1 MSHVASS
8 NFYSEVRR
16 NIFKAKKE
24 GFVLFFEGVRPGS
37 QESTDGFNA
46 AIGIEFTKWLYSQ
59 LSKLYGIEAQ
69 DNAMFL
75 NLENDKDYNID
86 LDLDTIMDVYAK
98 KQSSSNKEQK
108 QETLSPQIQDIELL
122 VQNSIDSLSPRELS
136 ILRYINQSLMNMII
150 KHESLRNG
158 IMHILGKDDIFSV
171 ILDERNTYLTQA
183 ILKSDEDKIFITYG
197 LMHFDGVYSLLQQ
210 SDSNWKIISQ
220 EEYQVIT
227 R

>member
-1 MSHVASS
+1 MSKFLKASMYTTGKVPD
-8 NFYSEVRR
+8 F
-16 NIFKAKKE
+16 
-24 GFVLFFEGVRPGS
+24 
-37 QESTDGFNA
+37 
-46 AIGIEFTKWLYSQ
+46 
-59 LSKLYGIEAQ
+59 
-69 DNAMFL
+69 DNL
-75 NLENDKDYNID
+75 LER
-86 LDLDTIMDVYAK
+86 
-98 KQSSSNKEQK
+98 NKEQK

-197 LMHFDGVYSLLQQ
+197 MMHFEGVYELLKE
-210 SDSNWKIISQ
+210 SDPTWRIISQ
-220 EEYQVIT
+220 KEYEQLKEKLKMVLF
-227 R
+227 